1 MDTSIHWY
9 DESLELIKSEGMF
22 DKLKQLASRL
32 KAEFDFYKRLQKHPQ
47 TPKLAK
53 ALLWLAIG
61 YVLMPFDL
69 IPDFLP
75 VIGQLDELVIIPLLL
90 YFALKLTPPEIILAC
105 RNPTES
111 SM

>member
-1 MDTSIHWY
+1 M
-9 DESLELIKSEGMF
+9 LE
-22 DKLKQLASRL
+22 KLKRIAARL
-32 KAEFDFYKRLQKHPQ
+32 KAEFVFYQRLQKHPQ

-75 VIGQLDELVIIPLLL
+75 VIGQLDELVIVPLLL
-90 YFALKLTPPEIILAC
+90 YWALKLTPADIVEAC
-105 RNPTES
+105 RDTKS
-111 SM
+111 GSRLT